1 MAGESL
7 AFACHCFYITMHIG
21 RNVHWRIGDDTDEDN
36 LIEKN
41 YNWWQ
46 YVLQPVFLLEDKNAE
61 TIKST
66 GTVKE
71 SKTR

>member
-46 YVLQPVFLLEDKNAE
+46 YVL
-61 TIKST
+61 
-66 GTVKE
+66 
-71 SKTR
+71 